1 MKKFSL
7 YFFSIILFVFIMSCN
22 SGTWKGYEKVSEQ
35 SGIKFITEVDTGI
48 AAGEGQFLLAFV
60 EIKKDADS
68 LIMRNELSEG
78 FFLQIPFQPKEK
90 DSSDFMKMMR
100 LLSAGDSAV
109 IKMRSDIF
117 YAIPSFSSY
126 SPDSVSS
133 ATYTELHVKVL
144 QLMNTEQYVTWQ
156 NENKIKEEAYA
167 IREFHAY
174 LEQNN
179 INSEP
184 VGSGFYFFI
193 EREGTGKY
201 PTQKDSVTLHFLL
214 MTTKGE
220 ELSNTYTN
228 AEPLRYQMGSFILPQ
243 GVEEAILKMQIG
255 GKYRVIVPY
264 YLGFG
269 AEGIESIVPP
279 YAHLVYSIE
288 LIEINGK

>member
-1 MKKFSL
+1 MKKFSI
-7 YFFSIILFVFIMSCN
+7 YFFSIILFLFIMSCN
-22 SGTWKGYEKVSEQ
+22 NGTWKGYEKIGEH
-35 SGIKFITEVDTGI
+35 SGIKFINEVDTGI
-48 AAGEGQFLLAFV
+48 AAGEGQFLLGFV

-68 LIMRNELSEG
+68 LVMLNELSEG
-78 FFLQIPFQPKEK
+78 FFLQIPFQPKEE
-90 DSSDFMKMMR
+90 DTTDFMKMMR
-100 LLSAGDSAV
+100 LLSAGDSV
-109 IKMRSDIF
+109 TIKMRSDKF
-117 YAIPSFSSY
+117 YAIPSFASY

-133 ATYTELHVKVL
+133 ATYTELNVKVL
-144 QLMNTEQYVTWQ
+144 QLMNTQQYEKWQ

-179 INSEP
+179 IKSEP

-193 EREGTGKY
+193 EREGKGKY
-201 PTQKDSVTLHFLL
+201 PLEKDSVTVHFLL

-228 AEPLRYQMGSFILPQ
+228 AEPLQYKMGSLILPQ
-243 GVEEAILKMQIG
+243 GVEEAILKMQVG

-264 YLGFG
+264 YLGYG
-269 AEGIESIVPP
+269 AEGIENIVPP